1 MNRSNV
7 AERPPRANVSDI
19 FRVWRDDKPADVNHL
34 HAALLLAL
42 HEHRDAQP
50 PEFDERSADRTWRVR
65 SKAVES
71 RAEESVVLTR
81 FLAVLAH
88 ELRGPL
94 TPILTSAELIARLPV
109 GDPGLVRVQAII
121 RRQAAHL
128 AHLIDDLLDVSR
140 IRTGKLRL
148 VCRPSQMA
156 DFIEPALDACRPAI
170 AKRKQHLVVMLPSPP
185 PVVHGDPVRLTQIFR
200 NLLDNAS
207 KYTPEGGTLRLEA
220 VVDEGS
226 LVVTVADSGIG
237 IAEEALDSVFEAFVQ
252 EERAMGVHNG
262 GLGIGLSLVRELTEG
277 HGGSVVARSDGVGA
291 GSRFVVVLPLRPVR

>member
-1 MNRSNV
+1 MIDPSPAVNDCSVGADRFGSRRDSEK
-7 AERPPRANVSDI
+7 ADI
-19 FRVWRDDKPADVNHL
+19 GHL
-34 HAALLLAL
+34 HSQLALAL
-42 HEHRDAQP
+42 HEHRDSRSSD
-50 PEFDERSADRTWRVR
+50 FDERAAERPWNAQSKITEARAAD
-65 SKAVES
+65 SEL
-71 RAEESVVLTR
+71 LTR

-121 RRQAAHL
+121 LRQAEHL
-128 AHLIDDLLDVSR
+128 ARLIDDLLDVSR
-140 IRTGKLRL
+140 VRTGKLRL
-148 VCRPSQMA
+148 ICRPSGMA

-170 AKRKQHLVVMLPSPP
+170 AKRKQHLVVTLPSPP
-185 PVVHGDPVRLTQIFR
+185 PVVHGDPVRLTQIFS

-207 KYTPEGGTLRLEA
+207 KYTPEGGTLGLEA

-237 IAEEALDSVFEAFVQ
+237 IAEEVLDSVFEAFVQ

-262 GLGIGLSLVRELTEG
+262 GLGIGLSLVRELAEG

-291 GSRFVVVLPLRPVR
+291 GSRFVVVLPLEPVR